1 MCWNRRFNG
10 YEQSTKRSR
19 LVSVAL
25 PLQARSPPPPAMAI
39 TPCMVSTVGLC
50 LPLQNQAC
58 LHTPSLMYRV
68 RSHRGRIHG
77 ALLQHRKDTEPKTG
91 KSFSRWTL
99 LHALHCLF
107 VFSTLFFFFSFLFP
121 PLCIAFLVLVA
132 QFVFFIP
139 VPIGTT
145 IGSGEFW
152 TEGRLAELS
161 DAW

>member
-25 PLQARSPPPPAMAI
+25 PPQARSPPPPAMAI

-91 KSFSRWTL
+91 KSFFSLDAT
-99 LHALHCLF
+99 ACSPLF
-107 VFSTLFFFFSFLFP
+107 VCFFHVVFFFLFSFPTSLYRISCSRCAV
-121 PLCIAFLVLVA
+121 CIFYSCSNRHNNREWRVLDRGKA
-132 QFVFFIP
+132 
-139 VPIGTT
+139 
-145 IGSGEFW
+145 
-152 TEGRLAELS
+152 GRAI
-161 DAW
+161 